1 MIHSR
6 FFLFQDRLRADE
18 FFCSPLRAKA
28 SLRDMIELTNPQKRK
43 LKALA
48 QRLEPMLKVGKQGLS
63 EAFLQSVNDALAHH
77 ELVKIKFGEF
87 KEEKKQLAPQL
98 AEKTASY
105 LVMLVGNVVVL
116 YRQSPDPERR
126 KIAV

>member
-1 MIHSR
+1 
-6 FFLFQDRLRADE
+6 
-18 FFCSPLRAKA
+18 
-28 SLRDMIELTNPQKRK
+28 MIELTNPQKRK

-63 EAFLQSVNDALAHH
+63 EAFLQSVNDALAYH

-98 AEKTASY
+98 SEKTASC

-126 KIAV
+126 KIAI

>member
-1 MIHSR
+1 MIHPR
-6 FFLFQDRLRADE
+6 FFYDRFGVDEFPCSAVPVEGSLRA
-18 FFCSPLRAKA
+18 
-28 SLRDMIELTNPQKRK
+28 MIELTNPQMRK

-63 EAFLQSVNDALAHH
+63 GAFLQSVNDALAHH

-98 AEKTASY
+98 AEKTASR
-105 LVMLVGNVVVL
+105 LVMLVGHVVVL
-116 YRQSPDPERR
+116 YRPPTDLERR
-126 KIAV
+126 KIAI